1 MLTFFFIIIVLAAII
16 GIISGLTRI
25 VVTAAIW
32 FVLGLFIQVCFG
44 PVIVGFAAALGI
56 TIPLESI
63 PALTA
68 VIGVIHGF
76 LRG

>member
-1 MLTFFFIIIVLAAII
+1 MLTFFYIIIVLAAII

-44 PVIVGFAAALGI
+44 PVIVDLQR
-56 TIPLESI
+56 PLELLSR
-63 PALTA
+63 LSR
-68 VIGVIHGF
+68 F
-76 LRG
+76 LL

>member
-1 MLTFFFIIIVLAAII
+1 MLTFFYVIIVLAAII

-44 PVIVGFAAALGI
+44 PIIVGFAATLGI
-56 TIPLESI
+56 TVPLESI

-68 VIGVIHGF
+68 VIGVIHGV